1 MKKGKG
7 LTKYTCSSRE
17 YKIISSETIDK
28 IIQKADENHSSEGQ
42 GLMDNNYF
50 SEEKIY
56 DVESNISIDILYNCI
71 KKEYYL
77 NICDETLNL
86 EIYDSINFI
95 SFKTANYDM
104 TIDKRT
110 GQKEIVVFS
119 PIYEKSSIKIVIKI
133 NEQNIMEKCFID
145 FRTHKGNGKINGQ
158 YILRMVVNSYN
169 KQNNK
174 FLIKFINHR
183 GKGNLYFSSEALEY
197 EKEMLST
204 INNEKLTIESLNEI
218 VKRCLLIINTSAINY
233 KRRPISLA
241 SENII
246 SNIIES
252 ESQVMSLLCRTEDK
266 IPIPH
271 LQMLLNKLIE
281 EHFGDRDTGSKRVL
295 KK

>member
-77 NICDETLNL
+77 SICDETLNL
-86 EIYDSINFI
+86 EIYDSINFT

-133 NEQNIMEKCFID
+133 NEQNIMEKYFID
-145 FRTHKGNGKINGQ
+145 FRTHK
-158 YILRMVVNSYN
+158 
-169 KQNNK
+169 
-174 FLIKFINHR
+174 
-183 GKGNLYFSSEALEY
+183 
-197 EKEMLST
+197 
-204 INNEKLTIESLNEI
+204 
-218 VKRCLLIINTSAINY
+218 
-233 KRRPISLA
+233 
-241 SENII
+241 
-246 SNIIES
+246 
-252 ESQVMSLLCRTEDK
+252 
-266 IPIPH
+266 
-271 LQMLLNKLIE
+271 
-281 EHFGDRDTGSKRVL
+281 
-295 KK
+295 

>member
-77 NICDETLNL
+77 SICDETLNL
-86 EIYDSINFI
+86 EIYDSINFT

-204 INNEKLTIESLNEI
+204 INNEKLTIESL
-218 VKRCLLIINTSAINY
+218 K
-233 KRRPISLA
+233 
-241 SENII
+241 
-246 SNIIES
+246 
-252 ESQVMSLLCRTEDK
+252 
-266 IPIPH
+266 
-271 LQMLLNKLIE
+271 
-281 EHFGDRDTGSKRVL
+281 
-295 KK
+295 

>member
-1 MKKGKG
+1 M
-7 LTKYTCSSRE
+7 
-17 YKIISSETIDK
+17 
-28 IIQKADENHSSEGQ
+28 
-42 GLMDNNYF
+42 
-50 SEEKIY
+50 
-56 DVESNISIDILYNCI
+56 ESNISIDILYNCI

-77 NICDETLNL
+77 SICDETLNL
-86 EIYDSINFI
+86 EIYDSINFT

-271 LQMLLNKLIE
+271 LQMILNKLIE